1 MGVLSLYYDTSGT
14 GTGICGRMTHEI
26 EMIFHENPDS
36 ALLFWVLSFLEEEYY
51 NNSAHKLR
59 AIAHWVMSG
68 CVSPYLY
75 LEAYDLIS
83 HDPYLLTK
91 LGRFE
96 VRILRWG
103 NPSSGSDEGT
113 GSTDFF

>member
-1 MGVLSLYYDTSGT
+1 MTLLEREPAYVD
-14 GTGICGRMTHEI
+14 RMTHEI

-36 ALLFWVLSFLEEEYY
+36 ALLFWILSFLEEEYY

-83 HDPYLLTK
+83 HDPYLLTNWEDLK
-91 LGRFE
+91 CGFCAGQSVIRF
-96 VRILRWG
+96 
-103 NPSSGSDEGT
+103 
-113 GSTDFF
+113 